1 MKVKRLLSLTAAI
14 LLIFTMLPQAV
25 FADSGD
31 PAMSD
36 GGAALERDVNSQN
49 AQILHYGGKTWYVI
63 GYNGNGAAS
72 VSSSVTLLAAE
83 NFGHTK
89 YDSSGNNSNAYGT
102 STLKTAI
109 EAIAA
114 GFSSGERSAVIPRT
128 LEGGSGNLD
137 TDTYDSNKISGAD
150 VTAQLWPLSVAEAN
164 KVNNDL
170 RIADPE
176 HTGWLE
182 NFWWLRSPGINDR
195 QAASVSGQGDVVL
208 NGYNVNAS
216 TYEFVVRPAFYL
228 NLGSVLFTS
237 AAEGGK
243 SCTEGELTQIG
254 TSSTK
259 EWKVTLKDGSR
270 TFSAEAVS
278 ENDNSID
285 IKYSSKSSEG
295 SAIYGINE
303 YISAVVKNSE
313 GQLTYYGRLKNVTT
327 EEAASGTLTV
337 SLPDDWTDT
346 DTLYVFSEQ
355 YNGEKKTDH
364 ASELVEIEAVVP
376 ASFTI
381 TFVNEDGTEL
391 QSGQVAYGETPEYT
405 GKTPTKEADAQYT
418 YAFNNWIPEIT
429 AAVEDAT
436 YKAEY
441 TATVNKYD
449 LTFDL
454 NGGTLNGQ
462 TGKITMTYEYG
473 AKIKLPDA
481 PTKEGYKFLYWKGSQ
496 YEAGAEYTV
505 DGPHDFTAV
514 WEKVETSPKTGD
526 NNQIIIWHALLGGA
540 IIAGISILIV
550 ALKKKQQ

>member
-1 MKVKRLLSLTAAI
+1 VLADRFRRISEHLCREDKI
-14 LLIFTMLPQAV
+14 AV
-25 FADSGD
+25 WHVYHF
-31 PAMSD
+31 
-36 GGAALERDVNSQN
+36 GARISSERK
-49 AQILHYGGKTWYVI
+49 A
-63 GYNGNGAAS
+63 
-72 VSSSVTLLAAE
+72 
-83 NFGHTK
+83 
-89 YDSSGNNSNAYGT
+89 
-102 STLKTAI
+102 
-109 EAIAA
+109 
-114 GFSSGERSAVIPRT
+114 
-128 LEGGSGNLD
+128 
-137 TDTYDSNKISGAD
+137 
-150 VTAQLWPLSVAEAN
+150 
-164 KVNNDL
+164 
-170 RIADPE
+170 
-176 HTGWLE
+176 
-182 NFWWLRSPGINDR
+182 
-195 QAASVSGQGDVVL
+195 
-208 NGYNVNAS
+208 
-216 TYEFVVRPAFYL
+216 
-228 NLGSVLFTS
+228 
-237 AAEGGK
+237 
-243 SCTEGELTQIG
+243 
-254 TSSTK
+254 
-259 EWKVTLKDGSR
+259 TLKDGSR